1 MLTKVLGG
9 SRVQD
14 LGRVDELLGLGDT
27 DQAGQTL
34 GATGTIDRM
43 IEFSTIIG

>member
-1 MLTKVLGG
+1 MLTKVLSG

-34 GATGTIDRM
+34 GTTGTIDWM
-43 IEFSTIIG
+43 IDFNTAIG